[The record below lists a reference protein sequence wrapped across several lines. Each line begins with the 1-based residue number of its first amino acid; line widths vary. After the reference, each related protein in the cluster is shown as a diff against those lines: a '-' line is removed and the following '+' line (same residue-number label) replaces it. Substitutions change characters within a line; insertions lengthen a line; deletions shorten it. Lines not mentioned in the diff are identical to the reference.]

1 MIRYFLLLIAIFA
14 LGAAAI
20 VLLKPDAGY
29 VLINYGHWV
38 AETSLSVLVVGLAL
52 WYWLFYL
59 LFKLFMLAI
68 RLPANWRERLDQR
81 RNDRARSSFED
92 GLQSLFEGNWKRAE
106 IELVRRA
113 SDHHAAHLNYIAA
126 ARAAQHQGAAD
137 RRDHYLQLAAQNKP
151 ELAFTTQLAQADLQ
165 RKRGE
170 FEATRSS
177 ALALRALNPEHP
189 FAVELLAESY
199 LALGDWE
206 PLRQLLAGN
215 AGLAALVPQRREEL
229 LRRATVELMRTAVA
243 DARLD
248 RLKGLWDA
256 AGSLRDQAEVRREY
270 ARGLARL
277 NADAEALALIAQ
289 TMAREWDAELAQM
302 YGDLHTIDPI
312 AQLATVEQWLGQ
324 YGEKPELLQVAGR
337 VCLRNKLWGKA
348 RSYLEAVLHSSPTPK
363 AFLDLARLCQE
374 TQHPEDAAKFFRQGL
389 ELATQSS

>member
-1 MIRYFLLLIAIFA
+1 VIRYFLLLIAIFA

-38 AETSLSVLVVGLAL
+38 AETSLAVLVVGLAL

-59 LFKLFMLAI
+59 LFKLLMLAI

-106 IELVRRA
+106 MELVRRA

-206 PLRQLLAGN
+206 PLRQLLAGH

-229 LRRATVELMRTAVA
+229 LRRATVELMRTAIA

-270 ARGLARL
+270 VRGLARL

-289 TMAREWDAELAQM
+289 TLTREWDAELAQL

-348 RSYLEAVLHSSPTPK
+348 RSYLEAVLQSSPTPK
-363 AFLDLARLCQE
+363 AFLDLARLCAE

>member
-38 AETSLSVLVVGLAL
+38 AETSLAVLVVGLAL

-59 LFKLFMLAI
+59 LFKLLMLAI

-106 IELVRRA
+106 MELVRRA

-206 PLRQLLAGN
+206 PLRQLLAGH

-229 LRRATVELMRTAVA
+229 LRRATVELMRTAIA

-270 ARGLARL
+270 VRGLARL

-289 TMAREWDAELAQM
+289 TLTREWDAELAQL

-348 RSYLEAVLHSSPTPK
+348 RSYLEAVLQSSPTPK
-363 AFLDLARLCQE
+363 AFLDLARLCAE

>member
-14 LGAAAI
+14 AGAAVI
-20 VLLKPDAGY
+20 VFLKPDAGY

-38 AETSLSVLVVGLAL
+38 AETSLTVLVVGLAL

-59 LFKLFMLAI
+59 AFKLFVIAI
-68 RLPANWRERLDQR
+68 RLPGNLRERFDRR
-81 RNDRARSSFED
+81 RNDRARNSFEA

-106 IELVRRA
+106 MELVRRA

-137 RRDHYLQLAAQNKP
+137 RRDHYLALAAQNKP
-151 ELAFTTQLAQADLQ
+151 ELEFTTQLAQADLQ

-177 ALALRALNPEHP
+177 ALALRARDPEHP

-206 PLRQLLAGN
+206 PLRQLLISS
-215 AGLAALVPQRREEL
+215 AGLAALTPQRREAL
-229 LRRATVELMRTAVA
+229 LCRATVELMRLAVS

-248 RLKGLWDA
+248 RLKALWEA
-256 AGSLRDQAEVRREY
+256 AAAVRDHAEVLHEY

-277 NADAEALALIAQ
+277 NADAQALALIAQ
-289 TMAREWDAELAQM
+289 TLSANWDGALVLL

-348 RSYLEAVLHSSPTPK
+348 RSYLEAVLQSSPTPK
-363 AFLDLARLCQE
+363 AYLDLARLCQE
-374 TQHPEDAAKFFRQGL
+374 TQHPDDAAKFFRQGL
-389 ELATQSS
+389 ELATQAV

>member
-1 MIRYFLLLIAIFA
+1 MIRYFLLVIAIFVA
-14 LGAAAI
+14 GAAVI

-38 AETSLSVLVVGLAL
+38 AETSLTVLVIGLAL

-59 LFKLFMLAI
+59 AFKLFVLAI
-68 RLPANWRERLDQR
+68 RLPGNLRERLDQR
-81 RNDRARSSFED
+81 RNDRARNSFEA

-106 IELVRRA
+106 MELVRRA

-151 ELAFTTQLAQADLQ
+151 ELEFTTQLAQADLQ

-177 ALALRALNPEHP
+177 ALALRARDPQHP

-206 PLRQLLAGN
+206 PLRQLLISSAGV
-215 AGLAALVPQRREEL
+215 AALTPQRHEAL
-229 LRRATVELMRTAVA
+229 LCRATVELMRIAVS

-248 RLKGLWDA
+248 RLKALWDA
-256 AGSLRDQAEVRREY
+256 AGAARQHIEVVREY

-277 NADAEALALIAQ
+277 NADAQALALIAQ
-289 TMAREWDAELAQM
+289 TLAQQWDGELVLL
-302 YGDLHTIDPI
+302 YGDLHTVDPI
-312 AQLATVEQWLGQ
+312 AQLATVEQWLGR
-324 YGEKPELLQVAGR
+324 YGEKAELLQVAGR

-348 RSYLEAVLHSSPTPK
+348 RSYLEAVLQSSPTPK
-363 AFLDLARLCQE
+363 AYLDLARLCQE

-389 ELATQSS
+389 ELATQAS